1 MAVFGSSK
9 VISKNNH
16 INPISTGL
24 SYLVVALREGGGST
38 PSIKFDPDILE
49 H

>member
-1 MAVFGSSK
+1 MPSEGQHSY
-9 VISKNNH
+9 I
-16 INPISTGL
+16 IPISTGL
-24 SYLVVALREGGGST
+24 SYLLVALRGGFPP

>member
-1 MAVFGSSK
+1 MPKNKPSL
-9 VISKNNH
+9 ISMYQMVVS
-16 INPISTGL
+16 PISTGL
-24 SYLVVALREGGGST
+24 SCLVVALGRVGVST